1 MNSLFKYNMGKIDR
15 IIRIV
20 LGVVLVGNVFVGLT
34 SPLGWIGLVLIVTGI
49 GGICPLY
56 SLLNINTK
64 SMGERVGLK

>member
-1 MNSLFKYNMGKIDR
+1 MNSLFKNNVGKVDR

-20 LGVVLVGNVFVGLT
+20 VGLVLVTNVFVGLT
-34 SPLGWIGLVLIVTGI
+34 SPLGWIGLILIVTGL

-64 SMGERVGLK
+64 SMGEKVGLK